1 MMKNETSIA
10 SRQRRTH
17 TPARLSS
24 FQWMMV
30 IVAIVVTGAI
40 SFLAGILYDR
50 QTAVAYSNEFEVFW
64 EGWDRIDEYYYGNA
78 PSERERVY
86 GALNGLVTSLEDPY
100 SGFAPPVQAEI
111 NQQALSGV
119 FGGIGAFIGINEDNE
134 FYIER
139 TIFGNPAQEAGVE
152 GGDIIR
158 AVDGESVEG
167 LDQNQLVELVK
178 GEIGSEVT
186 LTLYRPTENR
196 SFDVTITRA
205 AIEEPVVYSRMIEDI
220 GYLNLTS
227 FKAVAEGQMQSQL
240 HELLDQDPRAIIFDL
255 RGNGGGLLEQAEIV
269 ADLFLDEGL
278 IVIQRSR
285 QEEDQRTYADGGDEG
300 EDIPLVVLIDGGSA
314 SASEVVS
321 GALQDRDRAVLI
333 GQPSFGKGIVQSI
346 FDLSDGSQLKLTTS
360 AWYTPDDRA
369 IHGEG
374 LEPDILIEGDQ
385 YADGIDRPLQ
395 AAIDHINENVEP
407 TQG

>member
-1 MMKNETSIA
+1 
-10 SRQRRTH
+10 
-17 TPARLSS
+17 
-24 FQWMMV
+24 
-30 IVAIVVTGAI
+30 
-40 SFLAGILYDR
+40 
-50 QTAVAYSNEFEVFW
+50 
-64 EGWDRIDEYYYGNA
+64 
-78 PSERERVY
+78 
-86 GALNGLVTSLEDPY
+86 
-100 SGFAPPVQAEI
+100 
-111 NQQALSGV
+111 
-119 FGGIGAFIGINEDNE
+119 
-134 FYIER
+134 
-139 TIFGNPAQEAGVE
+139 
-152 GGDIIR
+152 
-158 AVDGESVEG
+158 
-167 LDQNQLVELVK
+167 
-178 GEIGSEVT
+178 
-186 LTLYRPTENR
+186 
-196 SFDVTITRA
+196 
-205 AIEEPVVYSRMIEDI
+205 
-220 GYLNLTS
+220 
-227 FKAVAEGQMQSQL
+227 L